1 MIGEFLAENV
11 LDTLEPE
18 MTEFLLAT
26 SITERT
32 CGGLASALAEV
43 PRGQAMLEDIERHGL
58 FLQRI
63 GEDPN
68 WFRYHHLFAEFLRRR
83 LERDR
88 PDRVEQLHRA
98 ASQWFAEHDH
108 LNEAVDHALASGD
121 ATRAVDLVEQDE
133 NTLIDQSKMTTLLG
147 IVKKLPPRLVISRAP
162 LQRTIAWA
170 NILLQR
176 PASTSAALKC
186 FETALDRADLTDA
199 MRADL
204 RAEADVVRGIADAF
218 ADRTDAIDHLVA
230 VALSR
235 PDTFHPRVP
244 GVAGNVAAF
253 AAIYRFDFDAARRLL
268 AWAAPYQEMMGP
280 FASVWARC
288 LSAVAARYQ
297 LDIPAAL
304 KNCREGY
311 EIGVG
316 IGPQSHAARL
326 AGTLLGELLY
336 ETGELAEAA
345 RVLDESYQLGSEV
358 GTVDFM
364 IARYV
369 IGARIKAAHGDRG
382 AAVDR
387 LSDGM
392 KAAEQFELPRLAAAI
407 NNERIRLGIEIT
419 PAVAARLRATRTIP
433 QGNGIATITAEFDE
447 SSGILLLS
455 VSDSADD
462 REQACRR
469 AADLLAGIDGERRP
483 WAALSA
489 QLLLAETLTATG
501 RTDDANVVL
510 PRAVMRC
517 EELGL
522 SRLIV
527 DAGLG

>member
-1 MIGEFLAENV
+1 V

-18 MTEFLLAT
+18 LTEFLLAT
-26 SITERT
+26 SITEQT
-32 CGGLASALAEV
+32 CAGLASALADV
-43 PRGQAMLEDIERHGL
+43 PRGQAMLEDIERLGL

-68 WFRYHHLFAEFLRRR
+68 WFRYHHMFAEFLRRR
-83 LERDR
+83 LKRDH
-88 PDRVEQLHRA
+88 PDRVERLHRE
-98 ASQWFAEHDH
+98 ASAWFSGHGY

-121 ATRAVDLVEQDE
+121 AVRAVDLVEQDE
-133 NTLIDQSKMTTLLG
+133 NNLIDQSKMTTLLG
-147 IVKKLPPRLVISRAP
+147 IVNKLPPRLLVSRAP

-176 PASTSAALKC
+176 PAPTYAALKS

-204 RAEADVVRGIADAF
+204 RAEGDVARGIAGAF
-218 ADRTDAIDHLVA
+218 SDRTDAIDHLVA

-235 PDTFHPRVP
+235 PDKFHPRVP
-244 GVAGNVAAF
+244 AVAGNVAAF
-253 AAIYRFDFDAARRLL
+253 AAIYRFEYDAAQRLL
-268 AWAAPYQEMMGP
+268 ASAAPYQEMMGP

-288 LSAVAARYQ
+288 LGAVAARYQ

-336 ETGELAEAA
+336 ETGELAGAA

-369 IGARIKAAHGDRG
+369 IGARIKAAQGDRG

-392 KAAEQFELPRLAAAI
+392 KAAEQFGLPRLAAAI
-407 NNERIRLGIEIT
+407 NNERIRLAIEIM
-419 PAVAARLRATRTIP
+419 PAVAARLRATRTVP
-433 QGNGIATITAEFDE
+433 QGNGIATITAELDE
-447 SSGILLLS
+447 SSGI
-455 VSDSADD
+455 
-462 REQACRR
+462 
-469 AADLLAGIDGERRP
+469 
-483 WAALSA
+483 
-489 QLLLAETLTATG
+489 
-501 RTDDANVVL
+501 
-510 PRAVMRC
+510 RC
-517 EELGL
+517 CQ
-522 SRLIV
+522 
-527 DAGLG
+527 